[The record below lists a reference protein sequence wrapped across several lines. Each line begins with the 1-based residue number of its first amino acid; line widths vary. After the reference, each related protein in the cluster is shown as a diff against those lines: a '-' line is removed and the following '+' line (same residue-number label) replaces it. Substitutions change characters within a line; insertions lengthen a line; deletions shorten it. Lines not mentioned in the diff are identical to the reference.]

1 MPSLSSCLVLL
12 RILVLVTGST
22 REKEVEANVNDFVW
36 ALNGDTVL
44 LNCSHPATS
53 GDTWSQRA
61 ANGKESP
68 APPAVRTATVGS
80 TFTVLMSP
88 SLNGTSYKCIL
99 QDFQANRVFESGWNM
114 LLLGEEIRVSC
125 TRRAT
130 SCVNIGE
137 TLNKHC
143 VVTGLPEP
151 NVTVSKISGRALAT
165 RLPLANR
172 SGLTFSDVTLTDR
185 GTYRLAAENVL
196 QEIREDISVRA
207 EEDICWAPV
216 VVSFL
221 ISDPIVCL
229 HNVRINFTVKGIP
242 APNITWSWSTLL
254 SEKITISSHINSI
267 YSDEI
272 TSVVMFALEIQN
284 VHRGDSNICMKAD
297 NGASPSLQRC
307 VRLNITCDI
316 DPPHVELRDRTESSL
331 SLQISNSLDNSR
343 LQATEY
349 FITYWQ
355 SISSVKNLTIKRDH
369 SAQTN
374 VRLIDLNQ
382 MAPYN
387 VRVVARN
394 EPYYS
399 RPADHVFATLKEND
413 CRPTLQQ
420 VHAQPPMIKWSY
432 ICEGSRMLKEIT
444 SYVIVYESSTDY
456 RRFSVEKVVTEYSFC
471 ELLFNATYNLSVTAV
486 AQNGALRKS
495 NILSVSISKTITAK
509 ASPENTGLI
518 AGISV
523 LSTLFV
529 ALGLVSIYLLCY
541 NKRSKKQNQK
551 DHSTSGG
558 SASKT
563 SREMMM
569 QSNHLYE
576 SAKSLFKGDSKQ
588 PSVPDY
594 AQIS

>member
-1 MPSLSSCLVLL
+1 M
-12 RILVLVTGST
+12 
-22 REKEVEANVNDFVW
+22 
-36 ALNGDTVL
+36 
-44 LNCSHPATS
+44 
-53 GDTWSQRA
+53 
-61 ANGKESP
+61 
-68 APPAVRTATVGS
+68 
-80 TFTVLMSP
+80 
-88 SLNGTSYKCIL
+88 
-99 QDFQANRVFESGWNM
+99 
-114 LLLGEEIRVSC
+114 
-125 TRRAT
+125 
-130 SCVNIGE
+130 
-137 TLNKHC
+137 
-143 VVTGLPEP
+143 
-151 NVTVSKISGRALAT
+151 
-165 RLPLANR
+165 
-172 SGLTFSDVTLTDR
+172 
-185 GTYRLAAENVL
+185 
-196 QEIREDISVRA
+196 
-207 EEDICWAPV
+207 
-216 VVSFL
+216 
-221 ISDPIVCL
+221 
-229 HNVRINFTVKGIP
+229 
-242 APNITWSWSTLL
+242 
-254 SEKITISSHINSI
+254 
-267 YSDEI
+267 
-272 TSVVMFALEIQN
+272 
-284 VHRGDSNICMKAD
+284 
-297 NGASPSLQRC
+297 
-307 VRLNITCDI
+307 
-316 DPPHVELRDRTESSL
+316 

-541 NKRSKKQNQK
+541 NKRLDMIWHCKFSLPDPPCRSKKQNQK